1 MTMVLEHVAGQGGE
15 GTPGRGARN
24 MLTVCYDGLRTDLT
38 TQHTYVYRTLC
49 EGHASHMPTAFWSY
63 TGRLI
68 STSGAHRELLRL
80 FKHARY
86 SVLTIQLLCLHM
98 FGTS

>member
-38 TQHTYVYRTLC
+38 TQHTYVYRTLVC
-49 EGHASHMPTAFWSY
+49 ARVLGYDEAAR
-63 TGRLI
+63 GRRRRRRSCNAKCI
-68 STSGAHRELLRL
+68 HVG
-80 FKHARY
+80 
-86 SVLTIQLLCLHM
+86 
-98 FGTS
+98 